1 MTSRVRAALAA
12 MLLLAAGSA
21 QAAELPA
28 IKTSAGNKVPACVT
42 PGRLGAY
49 VEARNRS
56 LDSRFERIA
65 VEYMRHGE
73 ELELRWDY
81 AFFQMLVETGNL
93 TFRRGNGQPGD
104 VKPRQNNFAGLGATG
119 NGEPGESFPDV
130 STGVRAHLQHVLL
143 YSGETVVNPVAER
156 TRKVQEWGILKSW
169 QRGMTRPVTFRDLT
183 IRWSPGDKGYAR
195 DIDAV
200 ADRFTEEFCDKPDP
214 KPELVAEARRGRAGE
229 TAVARAD
236 AKPQAEPAKQ
246 APRLD
251 TSNRSAL
258 GAPPPASAP
267 AATAAVSEPPA
278 ARPETSRTAPVTTG
292 STAVAAAGAAAVPGF
307 RVINPGAEQAPPT
320 QTPKAETA
328 PTARVE
334 QASAAG
340 GAAKGAAALKPAEPG
355 KCRVWTASYGG
366 QKAIIIRAPAGAMTH
381 FTVLEVNE
389 GSEKK
394 EADAYIAVYARGGQT
409 VGEFPSQEQALDKA
423 FDLCPEG

>member
-1 MTSRVRAALAA
+1 MTSRVRAACAA
-12 MLLLAAGSA
+12 MLLLGAGSA

-28 IKTSAGNKVPACVT
+28 IKASATNKVPACVT

-49 VEARNRS
+49 VEARNRT
-56 LDSRFERIA
+56 LDPRFEKIA

-73 ELELRWDY
+73 DLQLRWDF

-119 NGEPGESFPDV
+119 NGEPGESFPDI

-169 QRGMTRPVTFRDLT
+169 QRTMTRPVTFRDLT

-214 KPELVAEARRGRAGE
+214 KPELVAEARRGRANE

-236 AKPQAEPAKQ
+236 TKPQAEPAKQ
-246 APRLD
+246 PTRLD

-267 AATAAVSEPPA
+267 AAAATEPPVG
-278 ARPETSRTAPVTTG
+278 RTAPVTTG
-292 STAVAAAGAAAVPGF
+292 STAVTAAGAAAAPGF
-307 RVINPGAEQAPPT
+307 RVINPGAEQTPPT
-320 QTPKAETA
+320 QTPKAEST